1 MPFFSDS
8 GPGGFQPKRGFRF
21 LVSFSEL
28 GGTRYMVTDAT
39 KPTVTIKKTA
49 HNILNHTFNF
59 PGKVAWGSP
68 TTISFVDA
76 VDPNI
81 GSKFYNALLNAGY
94 VNPDTEAGLLTGI
107 TKVQSTSALGEV
119 KIQQLDGGGII
130 LPVGV
135 DPGEAVG
142 KVDDTMIVETWTLKN
157 AWIQN
162 IDWGKLSYGDE
173 NLVKVAVKV
182 EYDYATFDT
191 FAAALKLS

>member
-1 MPFFSDS
+1 MPFFSDT

-59 PGKVAWGSP
+59 PGRVTWGSP
-68 TTISFVDA
+68 TTINFIDA
-76 VDPNI
+76 VDPNV
-81 GSKFYNALLNAGY
+81 GSKFYNALRNAGY
-94 VNPDTEAGLLTGI
+94 EIPDSEAGLITGI
-107 TKVQSTSALGEV
+107 TKVQSTSTLGEV

-135 DPGEAVG
+135 DPGDAIG
-142 KVDDTMIVETWTLKN
+142 ATDDTQIVETWTLKN

-162 IDWGKLSYGDE
+162 IDWGKLSYASED
-173 NLVKVAVKV
+173 LVKIGVKV

-191 FAAALKLS
+191 FGEVVRL